1 MSIITTHKAG
11 ETFVCDCGNT
21 PDSDG
26 FFPCD
31 EAGRIIEPT
40 ADSDWDG
47 LYNTPDSDGFFPCDE
62 AGRIIEPTAD
72 SDWDGLYV
80 CERCGQLHREEE
92 VVAW

>member
-1 MSIITTHKAG
+1 MSIINTHKAG
-11 ETFVCDCGNT
+11 ETFVCVCGNT

-26 FFPCD
+26 FF
-31 EAGRIIEPT
+31 
-40 ADSDWDG
+40 S
-47 LYNTPDSDGFFPCDE
+47 CDE

-92 VVAW
+92 VVA

>member
-11 ETFVCDCGNT
+11 EAFVCVCG
-21 PDSDG
+21 
-26 FFPCD
+26 
-31 EAGRIIEPT
+31 
-40 ADSDWDG
+40 
-47 LYNTPDSDGFFPCDE
+47 NTPDSDGFFPCDE